1 MRYLLNILLLICFL
15 SLDAYAQ
22 TADQYFH
29 QSAQMYTQAK
39 DQYAK
44 KLLDEGLMRFPNDPK
59 LSALREKIKED
70 EKKKEEEQ
78 KKKDQ
83 QDQQDQQN
91 KDQQGQD
98 QQQDQSDQQEQD
110 KEGEQEKQ
118 DKEGEEQEGEQQE
131 GEKKEGEQKEGE
143 QKEGEENDKDGKPQK
158 PTTSEKLE
166 AMNVTEEKAKQI
178 LEALKNKEAQYLQQ
192 TRKKA
197 TKKKDNGKPDW

>member
-83 QDQQDQQN
+83 QEDDTVYPIALDIRAVGFTERVRVDSEKYICGDNQASDSSTVRDETAGTTEVASTVPEASDAICVFPHNQQD
-91 KDQQGQD
+91 
-98 QQQDQSDQQEQD
+98 E
-110 KEGEQEKQ
+110 
-118 DKEGEEQEGEQQE
+118 
-131 GEKKEGEQKEGE
+131 
-143 QKEGEENDKDGKPQK
+143 
-158 PTTSEKLE
+158 EKLQR
-166 AMNVTEEKAKQI
+166 ASSSSKAPSTS
-178 LEALKNKEAQYLQQ
+178 A
-192 TRKKA
+192 
-197 TKKKDNGKPDW
+197 